1 MRFPVCIIL
10 AALPALALS
19 LAACVHRARL
29 YDLQDATILQASFKY
44 SGTGQGAIWLGGK
57 SLNTAPCKGEYTTV
71 AGGTVGWGTIY
82 SGTQVSTAT
91 ISTMSAEQRGSA
103 VATCTDGTVYE
114 CEYVTSAW
122 TAAGN
127 GACQDNRG
135 RRYRLMF

>member
-1 MRFPVCIIL
+1 LLV
-10 AALPALALS
+10 LALS

-29 YDLQDATILQASFKY
+29 YDLQDATIVQASFKY
-44 SGTGQGAIWLGGK
+44 SGTGRGAIWIGRK
-57 SLNTAPCKGEYTTV
+57 SLDSAPYKGEYTTV
-71 AGGTVGWGTIY
+71 AGGTMGWGTIY
-82 SGTQVSTAT
+82 SGTQVSTAA
-91 ISTMSAEQRGSA
+91 ISTADAAQRGSA
-103 VATCTDGTVYE
+103 VGTCTDGAVYE